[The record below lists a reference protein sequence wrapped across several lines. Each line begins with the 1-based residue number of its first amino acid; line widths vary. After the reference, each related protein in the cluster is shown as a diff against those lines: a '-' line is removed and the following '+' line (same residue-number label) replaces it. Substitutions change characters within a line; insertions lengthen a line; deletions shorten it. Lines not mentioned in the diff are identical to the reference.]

1 MTYKIV
7 KSPRAWWPVTFPG
20 VTEEGQVIENTFEM
34 RFKLLDEDEQAEVE
48 TELRSLGDQ
57 APDAGKRPSELSAA
71 VVMRIAEDW
80 RGVVTDDGTEAGAS
94 LPFTHE
100 NVATLMKVPNVFF
113 GVAQAYRACRAGQAE
128 TRRGN

>member
-20 VTEEGQVIENTFEM
+20 VTEDGEVVENKFEM
-34 RFKLLDEDEQAEVE
+34 RFKLLDEDEQAEIE
-48 TELRSLGDQ
+48 TELRLIADRE
-57 APDAGKRPSELSAA
+57 DAADKKPSELSAPII
-71 VVMRIAEDW
+71 MRIAEDW

-94 LPFTHE
+94 LPFNQE
-100 NVATLMKVPNVFF
+100 NVATLMKVPNVFL
-113 GVAQAYRACRAGQAE
+113 GVARAYRACRAGQAE